1 MVQIPQL
8 HFFDTLRNTT
18 TFSYNNKRSQI
29 SNMLNAADLYQRYES
44 AAFNMLDYEK
54 NYLNLEFKKN
64 K

>member
-1 MVQIPQL
+1 
-8 HFFDTLRNTT
+8 
-18 TFSYNNKRSQI
+18 
-29 SNMLNAADLYQRYES
+29 MLNAADLYQRYES